1 MTSERIVAA
10 AKALPTH
17 ATSTGA
23 RYATPVDVDAQ
34 RPQRHAGRSSRS
46 PGTSAE
52 SKFTG
57 IQNLTDVGSVHNPN
71 MNNIPMLQCPTVR
84 FHSFCITYTQVKK
97 FSPASGETPPPPTR
111 GSGFPFRHPLGE
123 TARAWR
129 H

>member
-71 MNNIPMLQCPTVR
+71 MNNIPTLQCPTVR
-84 FHSFCITYTQVKK
+84 FHSFCITYTQ
-97 FSPASGETPPPPTR
+97 FSRLRRDPPPLPAVRDSHSATPLVV
-111 GSGFPFRHPLGE
+111 SGVS
-123 TARAWR
+123 
-129 H
+129 